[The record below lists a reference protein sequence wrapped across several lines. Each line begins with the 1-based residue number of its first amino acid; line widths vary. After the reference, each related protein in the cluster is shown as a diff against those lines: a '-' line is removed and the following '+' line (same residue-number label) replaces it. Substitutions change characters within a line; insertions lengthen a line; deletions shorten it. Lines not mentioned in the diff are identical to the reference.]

1 MEGFMNE
8 KKSENADT
16 ISKKR
21 ERFIRIAE
29 RRVNY
34 VLDNLERLGNCS
46 NRRNYEYYEDDIR
59 KIFNEIEKK
68 TKEIKAV
75 FQEVPKGKKQFK
87 L

>member
-1 MEGFMNE
+1 MNE
-8 KKSENADT
+8 KKSENENM

-46 NRRNYEYYEDDIR
+46 NRRNYEYYDDDVK

-68 TKEIKAV
+68 TKEIRAV
-75 FQEVPKGKKQFK
+75 FQEVPKAKKQFK